1 MAHLLLKLLLAVMLG
16 SMIGLERECKRKGAG
31 LQTYSLVS
39 LGTCLF
45 TIVSFE
51 SFYRFSGMD
60 GVSFDPSRVILAVA
74 TGIGFIGG
82 GVIIYKKFSIEGLTT
97 ASALWVT
104 SAMGVAVGLDL
115 YYLALASAV
124 FTVLIL
130 VAFGEIEKKFFNKD
144 EEIY

>member
-1 MAHLLLKLLLAVMLG
+1 MDYYIILKLFFAVMLG
-16 SMIGLERECKRKGAG
+16 SMIGIEREYKKKGAG

-45 TIVSFE
+45 VVLSFE
-51 SFYRFSGMD
+51 VFKMFSGAE

-97 ASALWVT
+97 AAALWVA
-104 SAMGVAVGLDL
+104 SAIGIAVGAGLFSV
-115 YYLALASAV
+115 AFITTIMV
-124 FTVLIL
+124 VMILI
-130 VAFGEIEKKFFNKD
+130 VFGEIEKRIFGKQ
-144 EEIY
+144 E